1 MTVKKNKK
9 NDKYLRNS
17 ASVKGTDY
25 FNVET
30 EACST
35 KKNADPVGK
44 SARRKKTLFTIV
56 KFAILVAIV
65 VGIPIYVFLFHRDF
79 INNFRTVES
88 VQKLFEHYRSE
99 SVMIYFGGQILQI
112 IIAAIPGQ
120 ALQIVAG
127 YFFGFFRGLLWSV
140 AGVLAGTVITFYLAR
155 LLGQDAMYLIFG
167 EEKLKKFIE
176 KLNSKK
182 AYTVVFILYLIP
194 GLPKDIF
201 NYAVGLSEMNFKAF
215 LILSTIGRIPGMTGS
230 LAVGFLLVKKSYTAL
245 IILCTCVIICA
256 IFAFIFRKKLK
267 GWLDRF
273 YERIKE

>member
-155 LLGQDAMYLIFG
+155 LLGQDANVSDIWRG
-167 EEKLKKFIE
+167 
-176 KLNSKK
+176 K
-182 AYTVVFILYLIP
+182 A
-194 GLPKDIF
+194 
-201 NYAVGLSEMNFKAF
+201 
-215 LILSTIGRIPGMTGS
+215 
-230 LAVGFLLVKKSYTAL
+230 
-245 IILCTCVIICA
+245 
-256 IFAFIFRKKLK
+256 
-267 GWLDRF
+267 
-273 YERIKE
+273 